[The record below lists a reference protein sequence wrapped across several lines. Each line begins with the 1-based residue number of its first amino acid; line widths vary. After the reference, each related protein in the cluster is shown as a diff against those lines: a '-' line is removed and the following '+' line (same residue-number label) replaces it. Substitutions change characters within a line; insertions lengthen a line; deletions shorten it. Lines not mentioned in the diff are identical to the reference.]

1 MLTYCGESEKVLMLV
16 LSPGPC
22 SSVSACTRCLQLSFW
37 AVRRAPGGRMLGK
50 GEKNTRNTAH
60 TNKSSDECDIPTDRM
75 LLEIYTQKGKP
86 PTMHTDYQ
94 WQK

>member
-1 MLTYCGESEKVLMLV
+1 
-16 LSPGPC
+16 
-22 SSVSACTRCLQLSFW
+22 
-37 AVRRAPGGRMLGK
+37 MLGK

-75 LLEIYTQKGKP
+75 LLEMYTQKGKP